1 MPHLKSQKSTF
12 LMAAL
17 VETEGCF
24 YALASVILAPN
35 SIKCINLL
43 LHLEILG
50 ICAFSSANSG
60 DLGISHP

>member
-1 MPHLKSQKSTF
+1 
-12 LMAAL
+12 MAAL